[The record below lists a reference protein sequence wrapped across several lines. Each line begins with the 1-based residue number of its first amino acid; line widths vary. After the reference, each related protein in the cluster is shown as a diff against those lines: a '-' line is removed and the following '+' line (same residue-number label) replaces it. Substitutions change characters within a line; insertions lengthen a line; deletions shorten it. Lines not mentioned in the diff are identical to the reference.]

1 MNEENE
7 LSIMSNATADEL
19 LPALDAIE
27 HVPDELLENGSEDEI
42 KKYFEDALPNI
53 QTYGVWECSLAI
65 GKLLVTNAIPAA
77 KLLKIKKYIK
87 ELGGAWNAA
96 KLLVGATSAGE
107 KLQALK
113 KLISLITGYSNV
125 KEKCGL

>member
-53 QTYGVWECSLAI
+53 QTYSVWECSLAI